1 VPAVSG
7 RRWAVVGVGLA
18 FGAIALALL
27 VTSALDD
34 GGDDASTPVSSLRVE
49 SIGDAAAPFSGLTVT
64 QLSVGGDCKRLV
76 VADDEPERVAGLRGR
91 ETAEPYDG
99 MVFVFDSP
107 TTTAF
112 TMSGV
117 VDPIQIAFY
126 DGDGRPVSRSRMA
139 PCPKADA
146 SCPVYEAGGKFVYAV
161 ETRPGALPTGALSS
175 CA

>member
-1 VPAVSG
+1 MPVVSG

-18 FGAIALALL
+18 FVAIVLGVL
-27 VTSALDD
+27 VASALDD
-34 GGDDASTPVSSLRVE
+34 GGDDASTPLSSLRVE

-64 QLSVGGDCKRLV
+64 QLSVGGDCKQLV
-76 VADDEPERVAGLRGR
+76 VADAEAERVAGLRGR

-99 MVFVFDSP
+99 MVFVFDGP

-126 DGDGRPVSRSRMA
+126 DGDGRPVSRHLMA

-146 SCPVYEAGGKFVYAV
+146 SCPVYAADGLFVYAV
-161 ETRPGALPTGALSS
+161 ETRPGELPTGALSS